1 MFPFEFKIPEGPPSG
16 AMWWILVLMTMVN
29 FLMGLFWLV
38 LGWRAM
44 KAHARLP
51 EVLAASLRRPAP
63 AAESNVSN

>member
-1 MFPFEFKIPEGPPSG
+1 MFPFEFKIPEGAAGG

-29 FLMGLFWLV
+29 FLMGLLWIV

-51 EVLAASLRRPAP
+51 DVLAASLRRPAP
-63 AAESNVSN
+63 AAEPKVSS